1 MSVKL
6 YFDVHVR
13 AAVTDGLRLRG
24 VDVLTAQEDG
34 ASRMDDPDLLNRAGD
49 LGRVVFTQDQ
59 DFLAEAHRRQ
69 ASGEP
74 FIGVIY
80 AHQLHVTVGQC
91 VNDLELL
98 ANVYEPEDMANNVE
112 YLPLK

>member
-1 MSVKL
+1 MSLKL

-13 AAVTDGLRLRG
+13 AAVTDGLRMRG
-24 VDVLTAQEDG
+24 IDVLTAQEDG
-34 ASRMDDPDLLNRAGD
+34 AATMDDPDLLDRAGV

-59 DFLAEAHRRQ
+59 DFLREAHRRQ
-69 ASGEP
+69 ASGES

-80 AHQLHVTVGQC
+80 GHQLHVTVGQC
-91 VNDLELL
+91 VADLELL
-98 ANVYEPEDMANNVE
+98 AKIYELEDMAHTVE